1 MIVASITGDRTLEGP
16 GVGAVRESSSVL
28 INETVNVQVHFIP
41 ATNETVLTF
50 SAKTRP
56 RICAEI

>member
-28 INETVNVQVHFIP
+28 INETVNVHYFIP